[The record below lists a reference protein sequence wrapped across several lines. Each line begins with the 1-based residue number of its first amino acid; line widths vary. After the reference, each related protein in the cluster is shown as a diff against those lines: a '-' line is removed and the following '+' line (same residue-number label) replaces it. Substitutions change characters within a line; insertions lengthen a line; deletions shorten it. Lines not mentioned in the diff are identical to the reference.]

1 MYWRDV
7 VILRAVV
14 TDTDADGYPAEV
26 VKETRVFADVQSV
39 KRTEF
44 YAAKQIG
51 IDLAITVK
59 VRYGDYG
66 NQERLLFSGKNTR
79 SSGHTRTRANST
91 RWNAL
96 NSRRQAHECQRNAEN
111 DVFRPPAGRR

>member
-7 VILRAVV
+7 VTLRAVV
-14 TDTDADGYPAEV
+14 TDTDADGYPEEV
-26 VKETRVFADVQSV
+26 VKDTRVFADVQSV

-66 NQERLLFSGKNTR
+66 DQERLLFSGKEYKVE
-79 SSGHTRTRANST
+79 RAYTSAREFYT
-91 RWNAL
+91 L
-96 NSRRQAHECQRNAEN
+96 ECSEFKEAS
-111 DVFRPPAGRR
+111 A

>member
-7 VILRAVV
+7 VTLRAVV

-26 VKETRVFADVQSV
+26 VKDTRVFADVQSV

-59 VRYGDYG
+59 VRYGVCCSAA
-66 NQERLLFSGKNTR
+66 RNTR
-79 SSGHTRTRANST
+79 SSGHIQTRANST

-96 NSRRQAHECQRNAEN
+96 NSRRQAHERQRNAEN
-111 DVFRPPAGRR
+111 DVFRPSAGRR

>member
-26 VKETRVFADVQSV
+26 VKE
-39 KRTEF
+39 TEF

-66 NQERLLFSGKNTR
+66 NQERLLFSGKEYKVE
-79 SSGHTRTRANST
+79 RAYT
-91 RWNAL
+91 DAREFYTL
-96 NSRRQAHECQRNAEN
+96 ECSEFKEAS
-111 DVFRPPAGRR
+111 A

>member
-1 MYWRDV
+1 MARCRDTPRRSHGHGRGR
-7 VILRAVV
+7 IPGGSREGNA
-14 TDTDADGYPAEV
+14 
-26 VKETRVFADVQSV
+26 RFADVQSV

-66 NQERLLFSGKNTR
+66 NQERLLFRGKEYKVE
-79 SSGHTRTRANST
+79 RAYT
-91 RWNAL
+91 DAREFYTL
-96 NSRRQAHECQRNAEN
+96 ECSEFKEAS
-111 DVFRPPAGRR
+111 A

>member
-44 YAAKQIG
+44 YAAKQI
-51 IDLAITVK
+51 TVK

-66 NQERLLFSGKNTR
+66 NQERLLFSGKEYKVE
-79 SSGHTRTRANST
+79 RAYT
-91 RWNAL
+91 DAREFYTL
-96 NSRRQAHECQRNAEN
+96 ECSEFKEAS
-111 DVFRPPAGRR
+111 A

>member
-66 NQERLLFSGKNTR
+66 NQNRLLFSGKEYKVE
-79 SSGHTRTRANST
+79 RAYT
-91 RWNAL
+91 DAREFYTL
-96 NSRRQAHECQRNAEN
+96 ECSEFKEAS
-111 DVFRPPAGRR
+111 A

>member
-1 MYWRDV
+1 MYWRDIV
-7 VILRAVV
+7 TLKAVQ
-14 TDTDADGYPAEV
+14 TGTDADGYPTEEV
-26 VKETRVFADVQSV
+26 TETRVFADVSSV

-66 NQERLLFSGKNTR
+66 KQQRLLFDGTEYAVE
-79 SSGHTRTRANST
+79 RAYTTAREFYTLECSEFKGAST
-91 RWNAL
+91 
-96 NSRRQAHECQRNAEN
+96 
-111 DVFRPPAGRR
+111 

>member
-66 NQERLLFSGKNTR
+66 KEYKVERAYTDAREFYKL
-79 SSGHTRTRANST
+79 
-91 RWNAL
+91 
-96 NSRRQAHECQRNAEN
+96 ECSEFKEAS
-111 DVFRPPAGRR
+111 A

>member
-1 MYWRDV
+1 MARCRDPPRRSHGHGRGR
-7 VILRAVV
+7 I
-14 TDTDADGYPAEV
+14 PAEV

-66 NQERLLFSGKNTR
+66 NQERLLFSGKEYKVE
-79 SSGHTRTRANST
+79 RAYT
-91 RWNAL
+91 DAREFYTL
-96 NSRRQAHECQRNAEN
+96 ECSEFKEAS
-111 DVFRPPAGRR
+111 A

>member
-51 IDLAITVK
+51 IEYK
-59 VRYGDYG
+59 V
-66 NQERLLFSGKNTR
+66 ERAYTDAREFYTL
-79 SSGHTRTRANST
+79 
-91 RWNAL
+91 
-96 NSRRQAHECQRNAEN
+96 ECSEFKEAS
-111 DVFRPPAGRR
+111 A

>member
-26 VKETRVFADVQSV
+26 VKETRVF
-39 KRTEF
+39 
-44 YAAKQIG
+44 

-59 VRYGDYG
+59 VRYGDYS
-66 NQERLLFSGKNTR
+66 NQERLLFSGKEYKVE
-79 SSGHTRTRANST
+79 RAYT
-91 RWNAL
+91 DAREFYTL
-96 NSRRQAHECQRNAEN
+96 ECSEFKEAS
-111 DVFRPPAGRR
+111 A

>member
-51 IDLAITVK
+51 ITTTTTMRACTTSLTVACRSAI
-59 VRYGDYG
+59 
-66 NQERLLFSGKNTR
+66 
-79 SSGHTRTRANST
+79 A
-91 RWNAL
+91 
-96 NSRRQAHECQRNAEN
+96 
-111 DVFRPPAGRR
+111 

>member
-51 IDLAITVK
+51 IDLAIRGNG
-59 VRYGDYG
+59 VRVRGWA
-66 NQERLLFSGKNTR
+66 TI
-79 SSGHTRTRANST
+79 RTPITARPAMNNG
-91 RWNAL
+91 R
-96 NSRRQAHECQRNAEN
+96 NSRTGYPGRNWT
-111 DVFRPPAGRR
+111 